1 MNILVLGAGLMQ
13 KPAILS
19 AKEEGFTVHVID
31 ADPKA
36 VAIPYADTFRQIDLK
51 DKDGILAYAKEL
63 QTSEGGLSA
72 VFTAGTDFS
81 ASVSYVCEKLGL
93 PAHSYQAAV
102 NASVKTVMR
111 QCFADAG
118 VPSPAFVQVSAEDL
132 NNWKPQNV
140 IGHCEPQTSPRHCE
154 PQAKQPTMKKVL
166 AKMSFPLVVKPVDNM
181 GARGCRMVRS
191 EEEFLPAVEVA
202 VKCSRTGN
210 AIVEEYM
217 EGPEYSIDALVYNGT
232 FTVTGFAIRH
242 IKYPPY
248 FIEVGHTM
256 PALLDQKT
264 HDELI
269 SVFALGAKAL
279 GLTCGAAKADIKY
292 TSKGPMIGEIAG
304 RLSGG
309 YMSGWTY
316 PYASDLNL
324 TKQGILIAAGQE
336 PKELI
341 SRRKPI
347 DYTPSELC
355 KNAEKPYELFEVPCL
370 RTSAERAWMS
380 IPGTVKY
387 IENIK
392 DYSDRA
398 VFDVLPRATVGIGS
412 RVDFPRNN
420 VEKCGNII
428 AVSHSRE
435 AAIAVAQD
443 AVSDVF
449 ITLEAENPETE
460 KFLSGLEEA
469 DEKAFPPAA
478 FGKLN
483 PEEESKIKGR
493 IEAGQKLSESI
504 PEVLQSAEYI
514 SKTDWNYNTIKTT
527 VEKFDILRPNHPA
540 LDAKRFWT
548 ALLRGGIQAA
558 VYVSDTAEKSGG
570 K

>member
-1 MNILVLGAGLMQ
+1 MNILILGAGLMQ

-19 AKEEGFTVHVID
+19 AKEEGFTVNVID
-31 ADPKA
+31 ADDKA
-36 VAIPYADTFRQIDLK
+36 VAIPYADTFRKIDLK
-51 DKDGILAYAKEL
+51 DKEGILEYAKEL
-63 QTSEGGLSA
+63 KASEGGLAA

-81 ASVSYVCEKLGL
+81 ASVSYVCEALGL
-93 PAHSYQAAV
+93 PAHSHQAAI

-111 QCFADAG
+111 QCFADAC
-118 VPSPAFVQVSAEDL
+118 VPSPAFVRVSRKDL
-132 NNWKPQNV
+132 S
-140 IGHCEPQTSPRHCE
+140 TSDSE
-154 PQAKQPTMKKVL
+154 SLLKTIL
-166 AKMSFPLVVKPVDNM
+166 EKMTFPLVVKPVDNM

-191 EEEFLPAVEVA
+191 EEEFLPAVKCA
-202 VKCSRTGN
+202 VECSRTGY

-217 EGPEYSIDALVYNGT
+217 EGPEFSIDALVQNGT
-232 FTVTGFAIRH
+232 FTVTGFAVRH
-242 IKYPPY
+242 IKYEPY

-256 PALLDQKT
+256 PAELDKKM

-292 TSKGPMIGEIAG
+292 TAKGPMIGEIAG

-324 TKQGILIAAGQE
+324 TKQGILIASGQE
-336 PKELI
+336 PEELI
-341 SRRKPI
+341 KRRVPVAF
-347 DYTPSELC
+347 TPSELC
-355 KNAEKPYELFEVPCL
+355 KNSDQPYQLFEVPCL

-398 VFDVLPRATVGIGS
+398 VFDVLPRATVSIGS
-412 RVDFPRNN
+412 EVDFPRNN
-420 VEKCGNII
+420 VEKCGNVI
-428 AVSHSRE
+428 AVSHNRE
-435 AAIAVAQD
+435 AAITVAED

-449 ITLEAENPETE
+449 ITLEADNPRTE
-460 KFLSGLEEA
+460 AFLAGAQAA
-469 DEKAFPPAA
+469 DEAAFPPDA

-483 PEEESKIKGR
+483 DTQLKEI
-493 IEAGQKLSESI
+493 LSEKTEIPANSIVSEFI

-514 SKTDWNYNTIKTT
+514 NKTDWNYNTIKTT
-527 VEKFDILRPNHPA
+527 AQKFDILRPKHPA
-540 LDAKRFWT
+540 LNSERFWK
-548 ALLRGGIQAA
+548 AVMRGGIQAA
-558 VYVSDTAEKSGG
+558 VYVSDTVEKLG

>member
-1 MNILVLGAGLMQ
+1 MKNILILGAGLMQ

-19 AKEEGFTVHVID
+19 AKEEGFKVNVID
-31 ADPKA
+31 ADSKA

-51 DKDGILAYAKEL
+51 DKEGILSYAKEL
-63 QTSEGGLSA
+63 MASPEGLAA

-81 ASVSYVCEKLGL
+81 ASVSYVCEALGL
-93 PAHSYQAAV
+93 HAHSHQAAI

-118 VPSPAFVQVSAEDL
+118 VPSPAFCRVGKADVSDTLL
-132 NNWKPQNV
+132 NEILK
-140 IGHCEPQTSPRHCE
+140 T
-154 PQAKQPTMKKVL
+154 
-166 AKMSFPLVVKPVDNM
+166 MSFPLVIKPVDNM
-181 GARGCRMVRS
+181 GARGCRMVRN
-191 EEEFLPAVEVA
+191 EVEFLPAVKVA
-202 VKCSRTGN
+202 VECSRSGY

-217 EGPEYSIDALVYNGT
+217 EGPEYSIDALVQNGT
-232 FTVTGFAIRH
+232 FTVTGFAVRH
-242 IKYPPY
+242 IKYEPY

-256 PALLDQKT
+256 PAVLDKKE

-324 TKQGILIAAGQE
+324 TKQAIRIAAGLE
-336 PKELI
+336 PEELI
-341 SRRKPI
+341 RRRQAVE
-347 DYTPSELC
+347 YCPSELC
-355 KNAEKPYELFEVPCL
+355 KNAQKPYELFEVSCL

-380 IPGTVKY
+380 IPGKVKY

-398 VFDVLPRATVGIGS
+398 VFDVLPRATVKIGS
-412 RVDFPRNN
+412 EVDFPRNN

-435 AAIAVAQD
+435 AAILAAED
-443 AVSDVF
+443 AVSDIF
-449 ITLEAENPETE
+449 ITLEPNNPRTE
-460 KFLSGLEEA
+460 EYLSGKELN
-469 DEKAFPPAA
+469 DENSFPPDA
-478 FGKLN
+478 FGKLT
-483 PEEESKIKGR
+483 EKQLQELSKKTILKDEK
-493 IEAGQKLSESI
+493 ISNFI
-504 PEVLQSAEYI
+504 PEVLQTAEYI
-514 SKTDWNYNTIKTT
+514 NKKDWNYNTIRMTA
-527 VEKFDILRPNHPA
+527 EKFDNLRPRHPSINCE
-540 LDAKRFWT
+540 RFWK
-548 ALLRGGIQAA
+548 AVMRGGIQAA
-558 VYVSDTAEKSGG
+558 VYVSDTEEIKNG